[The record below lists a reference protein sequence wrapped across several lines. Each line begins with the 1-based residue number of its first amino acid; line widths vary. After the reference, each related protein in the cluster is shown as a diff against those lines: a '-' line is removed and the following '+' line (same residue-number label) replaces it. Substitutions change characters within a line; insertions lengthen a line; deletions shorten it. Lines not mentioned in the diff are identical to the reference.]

1 MTTQFKWFLALT
13 LAAIITFVF
22 EQINTTAVALAL
34 PIMYVLILKV
44 PAAQVLFP
52 WTMAIPW
59 MLVGGFLL
67 AGILERIGLL
77 KRVAYKCILL
87 TGASYTGII
96 WGIGLA
102 GLVLYIIKPGGVLVP
117 MAALAYGICKALDLP
132 KGRETAG
139 ITMAAAVAAIT
150 PRMFLFNSNF
160 FLYAGIGQ
168 AATGPLS
175 ISWLE
180 YIQYNW
186 VLLLQYLLLF
196 FVISKMFK
204 PQKPIDGKDFFQM
217 EYDKLGSI
225 SGDEKRAL
233 IVVVILLAFLLSGD
247 LHKIDIM
254 WGAAVIPLLMYL
266 PGLKIGTAEDIKNIN
281 WGMVIFTVGCLSIG
295 TTGGALGLGQIAAS
309 LILPV
314 IEGKSLVFF
323 LGVLYAV
330 YFILNFLL
338 TPNAMIAAF
347 TLPLAQISM
356 QIGLNPRALYFFIE
370 NATDQILLP
379 YEIVLYLIFF
389 GFGMVQTKDFA
400 KFMGVKAIINV
411 IFVFALLIP
420 WWKFTG
426 FLYL

>member
-1 MTTQFKWFLALT
+1 
-13 LAAIITFVF
+13 
-22 EQINTTAVALAL
+22 
-34 PIMYVLILKV
+34 
-44 PAAQVLFP
+44 
-52 WTMAIPW
+52 
-59 MLVGGFLL
+59 
-67 AGILERIGLL
+67 
-77 KRVAYKCILL
+77 
-87 TGASYTGII
+87 
-96 WGIGLA
+96 
-102 GLVLYIIKPGGVLVP
+102 
-117 MAALAYGICKALDLP
+117 
-132 KGRETAG
+132 
-139 ITMAAAVAAIT
+139 
-150 PRMFLFNSNF
+150 
-160 FLYAGIGQ
+160 
-168 AATGPLS
+168 
-175 ISWLE
+175 
-180 YIQYNW
+180 
-186 VLLLQYLLLF
+186 
-196 FVISKMFK
+196 
-204 PQKPIDGKDFFQM
+204 
-217 EYDKLGSI
+217 
-225 SGDEKRAL
+225 
-233 IVVVILLAFLLSGD
+233 
-247 LHKIDIM
+247 
-254 WGAAVIPLLMYL
+254 
-266 PGLKIGTAEDIKNIN
+266 
-281 WGMVIFTVGCLSIG
+281 MVIFTVGCLSIG